1 MADYWIKLYLE
12 ILDDPKMATLPDR
25 LWRRSIEIFL
35 IAGKLSRDKSGQ
47 LPETNQLAWLLRMS
61 TDDLMLDL
69 NQLCNAGIINKNAE
83 GWKVV
88 NFEKRQ
94 SKVSDADRKRHQRER
109 DQKNEYY
116 SPDNVTSQSRNV
128 TQINRVQSQ
137 STESEAEE
145 TATAEIYKAYQN
157 NIGQL
162 SGVIAQKI
170 EADINQYS
178 AEWVMQAI
186 EKATIQEKRSLAY
199 IQGILKGWK
208 RDGKGTPKPEK
219 SNKRTIKIDGQEIEV
234 GMP

>member
-25 LWRRSIEIFL
+25 LWRRAIEIFL

-128 TQINRVQSQ
+128 TQINRNRL
-137 STESEAEE
+137 TETETEAEE
-145 TATAEIYKAYQN
+145 ATAATVFDAYMN

-162 SGVIAQKI
+162 SPIMSEKLQ
-170 EADINQYS
+170 ADIDEYTVQ
-178 AEWVMQAI
+178 WVLDAI
-186 EKATIQEKRSLAY
+186 EKAIIQEKRSLGY
-199 IQGILKGWK
+199 IEGILKGWK
-208 RDGKGTPKPEK
+208 RDGKGTPKPNG
-219 SNKRTIKIDGQEIEV
+219 NKRTIKLDGQTVEV
-234 GMP
+234 EM